1 MKESSE
7 EQKARMKREQWHHT
21 ETPDV
26 HHIQNEDVAHEES
39 DVNVRGIL
47 WFVVGLAI
55 LTAVSFGLMRGLFI
69 LFEKQ
74 AEWSEPAA
82 APLARKGKD
91 LLPPEPRLQLA
102 PGHEIHPLEELKEL
116 RKKDKEELSTY
127 GEAEPGSGAV
137 RLPIKVAEQK
147 FLASNPPVRQ
157 QPQPASG
164 GGAQPGT
171 TAPATSSAPSQQTN
185 DLFMEMPSYYS
196 SGRMTEKRRQ

>member
-1 MKESSE
+1 MAESQ
-7 EQKARMKREQWHHT
+7 EQKARMKREQWHET

-26 HHIQNEDVAHEES
+26 HHIQNEDVTHEES

-47 WFVVGLAI
+47 WFVAGLAI
-55 LTAVSFGLMRGLFI
+55 LTAVSFGLMRGLFL

-116 RKKDKEELSTY
+116 RRKDKEELTTY
-127 GEAEPGSGAV
+127 GEGDPGSGTV

-147 FLASNPPVRQ
+147 FLASNPPVRP
-157 QPQPASG
+157 QPQ
-164 GGAQPGT
+164 QNT
-171 TAPATSSAPSQQTN
+171 TDASAPSQQSN

-196 SGRMTEKRRQ
+196 SGRATEKRRQ